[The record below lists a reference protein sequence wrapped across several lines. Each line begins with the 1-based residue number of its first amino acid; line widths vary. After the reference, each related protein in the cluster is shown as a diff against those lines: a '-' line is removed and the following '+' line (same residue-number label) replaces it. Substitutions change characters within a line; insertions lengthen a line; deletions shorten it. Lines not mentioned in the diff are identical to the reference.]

1 MRSAFYEKKSLP
13 AQLIFSHKLGDA
25 PHLHKEIEIIYVA
38 EGEAV
43 AHADRNCESICKDSL
58 FISFPNQIHFYESCH
73 PGEYYILIVRPELFF
88 GLSSTFRDYIPE
100 HNTFAEAQELFPYIH
115 QAFSAEGEY
124 RDTMIAGSLSM
135 MMCRLLP
142 QLSLRKKLESGNS
155 TLHSILEYCSRN
167 ASGPLELETVAE
179 EMHLSRFY
187 VSRLLSRELR
197 MGFSEY
203 VNLLRVNRACD
214 LLNDTDKKIADISE
228 DAGFSTIRSFNR
240 DFARHMNMTP
250 IQYRKMLREAQ
261 AKDLR

>member
-1 MRSAFYEKKSLP
+1 
-13 AQLIFSHKLGDA
+13 
-25 PHLHKEIEIIYVA
+25 
-38 EGEAV
+38 
-43 AHADRNCESICKDSL
+43 
-58 FISFPNQIHFYESCH
+58 
-73 PGEYYILIVRPELFF
+73 
-88 GLSSTFRDYIPE
+88 
-100 HNTFAEAQELFPYIH
+100 
-115 QAFSAEGEY
+115 
-124 RDTMIAGSLSM
+124 M

-240 DFARHMNMTP
+240 AFARHMNMTP

>member
-88 GLSSTFRDYIPE
+88 GLSSTFRDYNPE

-240 DFARHMNMTP
+240 AFARHMNMTP

>member
-1 MRSAFYEKKSLP
+1 MRTAYYENKSLP
-13 AQLIFSHKLGDA
+13 AQLMFTHSLSDA

-88 GLSSTFRDYIPE
+88 GLSGTFRDYIPE

-142 QLSLRKKLESGNS
+142 RLSLRKKLETGNS

-179 EMHLSRFY
+179 ELHLSRFY

-214 LLNDTDKKIADISE
+214 LLNDTDKKMADISE

-240 DFARHMNMTP
+240 AFARHMNMTP

-261 AKDLR
+261 ARDLR

>member
-1 MRSAFYEKKSLP
+1 M
-13 AQLIFSHKLGDA
+13 
-25 PHLHKEIEIIYVA
+25 A

-142 QLSLRKKLESGNS
+142 QLSLRKKLE
-155 TLHSILEYCSRN
+155 
-167 ASGPLELETVAE
+167 LETVAE

-240 DFARHMNMTP
+240 AFARHMNMTP

>member
-1 MRSAFYEKKSLP
+1 M
-13 AQLIFSHKLGDA
+13 
-25 PHLHKEIEIIYVA
+25 
-38 EGEAV
+38 

-240 DFARHMNMTP
+240 AFARHMNMTP

>member
-100 HNTFAEAQELFPYIH
+100 HNTFAEAQELFPYI
-115 QAFSAEGEY
+115 Q
-124 RDTMIAGSLSM
+124 
-135 MMCRLLP
+135 
-142 QLSLRKKLESGNS
+142 
-155 TLHSILEYCSRN
+155 
-167 ASGPLELETVAE
+167 

-240 DFARHMNMTP
+240 AFARHMNMTP

>member
-1 MRSAFYEKKSLP
+1 MWRK
-13 AQLIFSHKLGDA
+13 
-25 PHLHKEIEIIYVA
+25 
-38 EGEAV
+38 GEAPWPT
-43 AHADRNCESICKDSL
+43 ADRNCESICKDSL

-240 DFARHMNMTP
+240 AFARHMNMTP

>member
-142 QLSLRKKLESGNS
+142 QLSLRKKSRQK
-155 TLHSILEYCSRN
+155 SIEEKFDLAPWEEF
-167 ASGPLELETVAE
+167 AKETEDDEDRAE
-179 EMHLSRFY
+179 EKMG
-187 VSRLLSRELR
+187 RELLR
-197 MGFSEY
+197 AAGRLTGENELQKQFLPRKNY
-203 VNLLRVNRACD
+203 FLPAKQPGLILFHLPNRNLAWTAMCISPMVRV
-214 LLNDTDKKIADISE
+214 S
-228 DAGFSTIRSFNR
+228 
-240 DFARHMNMTP
+240 
-250 IQYRKMLREAQ
+250 
-261 AKDLR
+261 